1 MSGELTRWGDSQQY
15 EAAPLQGPGITVRAL
30 QVPIDPLGGVA
41 AMRRM
46 YGGKP
51 TYSLREISHV
61 ERMEAWED
69 MMNAHLQAPLE
80 AIQMHFFIEGVDR
93 AFTHQLVRQRTAT
106 YAQESMR
113 FAVVGELADK
123 VQLPVSIRSGS
134 AEAESWN
141 AAILAIQQAYDFLVN
156 NGVPAE
162 EARGLLPHAVP
173 TRVHY
178 VTNMR
183 ALLEHAGNRLCT
195 QAQYVWRIVFAM
207 IVNELRAQEPEW
219 QWRVITE
226 RAFKPVCYRL
236 GHCPFEATF
245 DRDCKIRRRV
255 REGRWD
261 EINDAEWAL
270 DPAAARR

>member
-1 MSGELTRWGDSQQY
+1 
-15 EAAPLQGPGITVRAL
+15 
-30 QVPIDPLGGVA
+30 
-41 AMRRM
+41 
-46 YGGKP
+46 
-51 TYSLREISHV
+51 
-61 ERMEAWED
+61 
-69 MMNAHLQAPLE
+69 
-80 AIQMHFFIEGVDR
+80 
-93 AFTHQLVRQRTAT
+93 
-106 YAQESMR
+106 MR